1 MTTNFNTV
9 LPKDIMVFVTDNTK
23 ADNDSTNNIREFI
36 IANIFDTPENYFLDP
51 DFGHLWESIRSK
63 LKKTLHSLTSLPYE
77 TISIEQKGG
86 MTYNYDF
93 LVEFKDINN
102 QTIQTVKLEFK
113 HNNSN
118 VKDLTQFLEL
128 YDKDCKTKFELFDYS
143 YSEFYY
149 DNFLDG
155 YLAIDGNSTIVKPD
169 KDVYLKHV
177 YDIKYKHPFFR
188 HLYENKTNNKKIK
201 DTLVELSRTQ
211 FLNTY
216 ASQFKFNKITEKIK
230 NSQTNKIFL
239 LWDKNDFHLQTLDIA
254 NINISEIIPNTIKK
268 SCFDIQVDNFMYN
281 IRVRLNWGNNNGV
294 ANPRWKFTF
303 IDK

>member
-1 MTTNFNTV
+1 MATNFTNV
-9 LPKDIMVFVTDNTK
+9 LPKDIMVFITDNSK
-23 ADNDSTNNIREFI
+23 ADNDSFNKIREFI
-36 IANIFDTPENYFLDP
+36 IANIFLTPENYFSDP
-51 DFGHLWESIRSK
+51 EFGHLWTSLKNK
-63 LKKTLHSLTSLPYE
+63 LQATFHSLSNLPYE
-77 TISIEQKGG
+77 TISIQQKGG

-93 LVEFKDINN
+93 LVEFKDSNN
-102 QTIQTVKLEFK
+102 LTVESFKVEFK
-113 HNNSN
+113 NNNSN
-118 VKDLTQFLEL
+118 VKDLAQFLEL
-128 YDKDCKTKFELFDYS
+128 YDKDCKAKFQLFDYS

-155 YLAIDGNSTIVKPD
+155 YLAIDGNSSVEKPD
-169 KDVYLKHV
+169 KETYLKHV

-211 FLNTY
+211 FLTTY
-216 ASQFKFNKITEKIK
+216 APQFKFDKITEKIK
-230 NSQTNKIFL
+230 ESQTNKIFL
-239 LWDKNDFHLQTLDIA
+239 LWDKNEFHLQTLDVA
-254 NINISEIIPNTIKK
+254 NINITGIKSNTIKK

>member
-51 DFGHLWESIRSK
+51 DFRHLWISIRSK
-63 LKKTLHSLTSLPYE
+63 LKTTLHSLTSLPYE

-102 QTIQTVKLEFK
+102 QTVQTVKLEFK

-155 YLAIDGNSTIVKPD
+155 YLAIDSNSTIVKPD

-230 NSQTNKIFL
+230 DSQTNKIFL
-239 LWDKNDFHLQTLDIA
+239 LWDKNEFHLQTLDIA
-254 NINISEIIPNTIKK
+254 NINISGIIPNTIKK

>member
-9 LPKDIMVFVTDNTK
+9 LPKDIMVFVTDNSK
-23 ADNDSTNNIREFI
+23 ADNDSFNKIREFI
-36 IANIFDTPENYFLDP
+36 IANIFVTPENYFLDP
-51 DFGHLWESIRSK
+51 EFGHLWLTIRTK
-63 LKKTLHSLTSLPYE
+63 LQATFHSLASFPYHS
-77 TISIEQKGG
+77 ISIEQKGG

-102 QTIQTVKLEFK
+102 QTVQAFKVEFK
-113 HNNSN
+113 NNNSN
-118 VKDLTQFLEL
+118 VKDLAQFLEL
-128 YDKDCKTKFELFDYS
+128 YDKDCKNKFQLFDYS

-149 DNFLDG
+149 DNFLDA
-155 YLAIDGNSTIVKPD
+155 YLAIDGAAILKPD
-169 KDVYLKHV
+169 KETYLKHV

-188 HLYENKTNNKKIK
+188 HLYENKNNNKKIK

-216 ASQFKFNKITEKIK
+216 SQLFKFDKITEKIRD
-230 NSQTNKIFL
+230 SQTNKIFL
-239 LWDKNDFHLQTLDIA
+239 LWDKNEFHLQTLDVA
-254 NINISEIIPNTIKK
+254 NINIGGIKSNTLKK

-281 IRVRLNWGNNNGV
+281 IRIRLNWGNNNGV

>member
-1 MTTNFNTV
+1 MATNFTNV

-23 ADNDSTNNIREFI
+23 SDNDSFNKIREFI
-36 IANIFDTPENYFLDP
+36 IANIFLTPENYFSDP
-51 DFGHLWESIRSK
+51 EFGHIWTSIRSK
-63 LKKTLHSLTSLPYE
+63 LQATFHSLSTLPYE

-93 LVEFKDINN
+93 LVEFKDTNN
-102 QTIQTVKLEFK
+102 LTLESFKVEFK
-113 HNNSN
+113 NNNSN
-118 VKDLTQFLEL
+118 VKDLAQFLEL
-128 YDKDCKTKFELFDYS
+128 YDKDCKIKFQLFDYS

-155 YLAIDGNSTIVKPD
+155 YLAIDGDSNVVKPD
-169 KDVYLKHV
+169 KETYLKHV

-216 ASQFKFNKITEKIK
+216 APQFKFDKITEKIK
-230 NSQTNKIFL
+230 ESQTNKIFL
-239 LWDKNDFHLQTLDIA
+239 LWDKNEFHLQTLDVA
-254 NINISEIIPNTIKK
+254 NINISGIIENTIKK
-268 SCFDIQVDNFMYN
+268 SCFDIQVDNFIYN

-303 IDK
+303 INK

>member
-51 DFGHLWESIRSK
+51 DFGHLWVSIRSK
-63 LKKTLHSLTSLPYE
+63 LKTTLHSLTSLPYE

-155 YLAIDGNSTIVKPD
+155 YLAIDGNLTIVKPD

-216 ASQFKFNKITEKIK
+216 ASLFKFNKITEKIK
-230 NSQTNKIFL
+230 DSQTNKIFL
-239 LWDKNDFHLQTLDIA
+239 LWDKNEFHLQTLDIA
-254 NINISEIIPNTIKK
+254 NINISGIIPNTIKK